1 MTVSKILP
9 LALAAAALSIASAA
23 FAGPMPNNGAAA
35 AAKQAAEGA
44 QQIAST
50 GSVARMAILYSPLS
64 GTIRSKGVANVTSP
78 DTGIYCVTPM
88 VAIRQTKF
96 YQSVSPEWGWSSG
109 NSLVAMARDN
119 ADGFTSCP
127 NAGDFEV
134 RTFDLTGNAS
144 GLVAFFLEVL

>member
-1 MTVSKILP
+1 MTVSKTL
-9 LALAAAALSIASAA
+9 LALAAAALSIASSA
-23 FAGPMPNNGAAA
+23 FAGPVPNNGAAA

-44 QQIAST
+44 QPFTT

-64 GTIRSKGVANVTSP
+64 GTIRSKGVLTVTSP
-78 DTGIYCVTPM
+78 DVGIYCVTPM
-88 VAIRQTKF
+88 TAIRQTKF

>member
-1 MTVSKILP
+1 MTVSKTLP

-44 QQIAST
+44 QPFTNAA
-50 GSVARMAILYSPLS
+50 GGAKMAILYSPFN
-64 GTIRSKGVANVTSP
+64 GTIRAKNVLTVSSP
-78 DTGIYCVTPM
+78 STGIYCVSPL
-88 VAIRQTKF
+88 VVINQQAH